1 MRLLVAGATGQLGAG
16 LLETAGE
23 AGCTVIPLLRV
34 PAPGRRTGR
43 LRPPDPAVVGEPV
56 HGDVRS
62 PRWGLDD
69 AAVRRLAGEADAVVD
84 LAGETNWA
92 GRAADLHTTHVLGA
106 EHGYLLARELAARSG
121 RRVPYL
127 YAGSAY
133 AAGGAVG
140 EIAELPYPRR
150 ADRTVYEQAKWLAER
165 RLAELAAQDAPLL
178 ILRPCAL
185 VGSAATGRTLR
196 RNSLYMLADRWD
208 DLPGGLLPAMPAA
221 RVDALP
227 RDVAARTLLRAVRRL
242 AAAPDTGWPGTG
254 PPDDGPLICHL
265 GLGEAAPSVRGLL
278 DAAFTADPERFRRP
292 PRVVSATA
300 RQIVWT
306 SQNAHRFLPLA
317 PAARNALIGLRYVG
331 LDRVFA
337 RPRLAALLGGD
348 LPAADLG
355 LLAGLLFGAPQRG
368 LGTPAA
374 GGSMARFPG

>member
-16 LLETAGE
+16 LLETMADE
-23 AGCTVIPLLRV
+23 GCTMVPLLRV
-34 PAPGRRTGR
+34 PAGGRRTGR
-43 LRPPDPAVVGEPV
+43 LGPHDPALVGEPV

-62 PRWGLDD
+62 PRWGLGE
-69 AAVRRLAGEADAVVD
+69 AAVRRLAREADAVVN
-84 LAGETNWA
+84 LAGETDWA
-92 GRAADLHTTHVLGA
+92 GRAGDLYTTHVLGA
-106 EHGYLLARELAARSG
+106 EHGYLLARELAALSG
-121 RRVPYL
+121 RRVPYV

-165 RLAELAAQDAPLL
+165 SLAELAAEDAPLL
-178 ILRPCAL
+178 ILRVCAL

-208 DLPGGLLPAMPAA
+208 DLPGGVLPAMPAA

-242 AAAPDTGWPGTG
+242 AEAPDAGRPGWA
-254 PPDDGPLICHL
+254 PPDAGPLICHL
-265 GLGEAAPSVRGLL
+265 GLGESAPSVRGLL

-292 PRVVSATA
+292 PRVVSVTA

-348 LPAADLG
+348 LPSTDLG
-355 LLAGLLFGAPQRG
+355 LLAGLLFGAPPRR
-368 LGTPAA
+368 LDIPDA

>member
-16 LLETAGE
+16 LLETAAE
-23 AGCTVIPLLRV
+23 AGCTVVPLLRV
-34 PAPGRRTGR
+34 PARGRRAGR
-43 LRPPDPAVVGEPV
+43 LQAPDPAVVGEPV

-62 PRWGLDD
+62 PRWGMDD
-69 AAVRRLAGEADAVVD
+69 AAVRRLAAEADAVVS
-84 LAGETNWA
+84 LAGETDWA

-106 EHGYLLARELAARSG
+106 EHGYRLARELAALSG

-140 EIAELPYPRR
+140 EIAEVPYQRR

-165 RLAELAAQDAPLL
+165 RLAELAADDAPLL
-178 ILRPCAL
+178 VVRLCAL
-185 VGSAATGRTLR
+185 VGSSATGRTLR

-208 DLPGGLLPAMPAA
+208 DLPGGVLPAMPAA

-227 RDVAARTLLRAVRRL
+227 RDVAARALLRAVRRL
-242 AAAPDTGWPGTG
+242 AGAPDA
-254 PPDDGPLICHL
+254 GPLICHL

-292 PRVVSATA
+292 PRVVSVTA
-300 RQIVWT
+300 RQLVWT

-355 LLAGLLFGAPQRG
+355 LLAGLLFGAPRRG
-368 LGTPAA
+368 LDTPVA